1 MGAFVL
7 LDFSV
12 TLTQFRD
19 YTWKVTFPSPS
30 LSSVVLT
37 KYNPKLSKYTWTV
50 ESQLDVSSEVLGPFT
65 AVVGGAGLLA
75 VRPSGSGDSPC
86 SQSQE

>member
-1 MGAFVL
+1 MTGRGGALVL

-12 TLTQFRD
+12 TLTQFHN
-19 YTWKVTFPSPS
+19 YMWKVTFHSPS

-50 ESQLDVSSEVLGPFT
+50 ESQLDVSLAVLVPFT
-65 AVVGGAGLLA
+65 AVVGEAG
-75 VRPSGSGDSPC
+75 C
-86 SQSQE
+86 